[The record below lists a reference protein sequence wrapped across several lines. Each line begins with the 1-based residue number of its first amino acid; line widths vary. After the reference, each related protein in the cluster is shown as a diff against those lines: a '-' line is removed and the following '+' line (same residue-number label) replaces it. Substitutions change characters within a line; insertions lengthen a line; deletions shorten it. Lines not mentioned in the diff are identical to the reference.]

1 MRASAI
7 IILELVQLQVV
18 HDELNRCVIVH
29 RIEYRFQGGSHRG
42 RVVSSVAG
50 HKGKGWYNVAFD
62 DGDKKSYDFKD
73 EKGAEGV
80 VIGPYD
86 VRGVCIIRELE
97 GKVHARTN

>member
-7 IILELVQLQVV
+7 IILELFQLQVV
-18 HDELNRCVIVH
+18 HDELNRCAIVH

-62 DGDKKSYDFKD
+62 DGDKKQVLMTEQNSAAQ
-73 EKGAEGV
+73 KGSAGV
-80 VIGPYD
+80 WKT
-86 VRGVCIIRELE
+86 L
-97 GKVHARTN
+97 